1 MINIC
6 PVDTKILVNIKTFIC
21 LKVRKLIVTFLF
33 KKYMLIKKYVDKI
46 FFGKRKNKRISHL
59 IRKTKVEKLGNHV
72 FKTLRKY
79 PRLVP

>member
-33 KKYMLIKKYVDKI
+33 KKYILIKKYVDKI
-46 FFGKRKNKRISHL
+46 FFGKRKNKRISHF
-59 IRKTKVEKLGNHV
+59 IRKTKVEKLGNHAR
-72 FKTLRKY
+72 F
-79 PRLVP
+79 